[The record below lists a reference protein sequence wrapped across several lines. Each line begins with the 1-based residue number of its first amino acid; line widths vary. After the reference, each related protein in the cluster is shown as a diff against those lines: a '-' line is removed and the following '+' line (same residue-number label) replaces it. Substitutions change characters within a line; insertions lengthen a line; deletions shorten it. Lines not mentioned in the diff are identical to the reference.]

1 MRELMDVLVDRLE
14 QEKKSVLVTIVQNA
28 GSAPRTVGA
37 AMLVG
42 EEGYLAG
49 TIGGGMLEFK
59 ATQQAVEDLHAEKSC
74 MRAYRL
80 TRDEVAGLGMVC
92 GGDVDVL
99 FKVILPGKKNL
110 ETAEQILECM
120 QQYRKGWLVQ
130 SLSGEEFGFVN
141 DAGIAWGVAEEKLP
155 PTKSV
160 SSERAFVAENDAG
173 EAFYLCDLE
182 NASRVYVFG
191 GGHLAQ
197 ELVPLLSHLGFR
209 CVVTDDRQEFSTKAL
224 FPTAEEVHTRDFN
237 CLEGQYEIHEQDYIV
252 AVTRGHIGDL
262 AVEKFAL
269 CTPAYYIGVVG
280 SKKKM
285 AAVNAK
291 LREAGFSEE
300 DLARVVN
307 PIGLP
312 IQSETPAEIAV
323 SIAAQLI
330 DKRAKYKKRTE

>member
-1 MRELMDVLVDRLE
+1 MRKLMDTLVDRLE
-14 QEKKSVLVTIVQNA
+14 QGKKSVLVTIVQNA

-49 TIGGGMLEFK
+49 TIGGGMLEYK
-59 ATQQAVEDLHAEKSC
+59 ATQQAVEDLRMEKSC

-92 GGDVDVL
+92 GGNVDVL
-99 FKVILPGKKNL
+99 FKVILPEKGNL
-110 ETAEQILECM
+110 ETAVQILECM
-120 QQYRKGWLVQ
+120 QQYREGGLVQ
-130 SLSGEEFGFVN
+130 SPSGEGFGVGK
-141 DAGIAWGVAEEKLP
+141 DADMAWGIAEEKLP
-155 PTKSV
+155 LLKGTG
-160 SSERAFVAENDAG
+160 SERAFVAENDEG

-182 NASRVYVFG
+182 NTSRVYVCG

-209 CVVTDDRQEFSTKAL
+209 CIVTDDREEFSTKTL

-237 CLEGQYEIHEQDYIV
+237 CLDGQYDIHEQDYIV
-252 AVTRGHIGDL
+252 AVTRGHMGDL

-269 CTPAYYIGVVG
+269 RTPAYYIGVVG
-280 SKKKM
+280 SKKKIE
-285 AAVNAK
+285 AVNAK
-291 LREAGFSEE
+291 LREAGFTQE
-300 DLARVVN
+300 DLDRVVN

-330 DKRAKYKKRTE
+330 EKRANYKK